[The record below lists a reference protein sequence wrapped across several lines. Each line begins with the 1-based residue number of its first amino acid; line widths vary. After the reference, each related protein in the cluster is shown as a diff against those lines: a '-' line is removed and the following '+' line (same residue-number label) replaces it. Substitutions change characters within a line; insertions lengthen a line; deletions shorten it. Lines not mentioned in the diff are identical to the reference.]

1 MAAEDIT
8 FTARPGQCLISSL
21 MVARSS
27 TDTPLMRQYLD
38 IKAKYEDAILLFRM
52 GDFYEMFFDDAVVAA
67 RALELTLTSRDKNSA
82 DPVPLAGVPH
92 HAINGYIR
100 KLLDQGFKVAVC
112 DQVEDPKLAKGLV
125 KRAVTRV
132 ITPGVVLDTDQLEA
146 KANNFL
152 VVIIQAADQDE
163 PVGYGLAALD
173 LSTFELRATQVETLS
188 GLADELARLSPR
200 EVIHPPT
207 PGFNEARKVLSN
219 RVNATWDPMRDELR
233 GDEQRDGEL
242 VEEKGEG
249 RLARMGLGDAP
260 LAVEACAAALRYA
273 ASTQPGIALPA
284 CRVVSYRAA
293 DHLQLDESTLANLEI
308 FETLMERKR
317 KGSLLWVL
325 DRTRTAMGGRQ
336 LRHLL
341 AMPLLDVGAIRR
353 RLDAVELLVDQASLR
368 RDIQERLAQV
378 HDLERLTSRVV
389 LKAASPREVGRLAA
403 SLRQLPKLVELIRQA
418 AQGTLDRELPGDVD
432 PPEDL
437 LVDVAAEIQ
446 RTLVDEPPVLTKEG
460 KIIRRGFCAE
470 LDEYVDLAEGGKE
483 SILAIEVRER
493 ERTGIASLK
502 VRFNRVF
509 GYFIEVPRARLDQ
522 VPEAYQRKQTLVNA
536 ERFVTP
542 ELAQHEARVLGAE
555 EKRITLEI
563 RLFEQLRAQVARDAG
578 RLRRVARWV
587 AHLDLTCG
595 LAEVAQEFDYVRPEV
610 DDGPVIHI
618 EQGRHPVVERFMESG
633 QFVPNDLTLDP
644 RETRLAILTG
654 PNMAGKSTVMRQVAL
669 ITVMA
674 QLGSFV
680 PARKARIGIVDRIFT
695 RVGASDNLA
704 RGESTFMVEMREMST
719 ILRHATSSSLVVVD
733 EIGRGTSTYDG
744 ISIAWAVAE
753 FLQDRVAA
761 KCLFATHYH
770 ELCALSEVRPLV
782 RNFNIA
788 VQEWKGGVVFLRR
801 LVPGG
806 SSRSYG
812 IEVARLAGLPDQV
825 VTRARQVLAALEGG
839 EQVDGIPARAVP
851 EEGGSP
857 QLSLFDRLMGS
868 GTAPAVAQQPHP
880 ALTGQE
886 QRALDQ
892 LRALDINRMTP
903 LQALTTLAALAAALD
918 KK

>member
-1 MAAEDIT
+1 
-8 FTARPGQCLISSL
+8 
-21 MVARSS
+21 
-27 TDTPLMRQYLD
+27 MRQYLE
-38 IKAKYEDAILLFRM
+38 AKSKYDDAILLFRM
-52 GDFYEMFFDDAVVAA
+52 GDFFEMFFDDAVVAS
-67 RALELTLTSRDKNSA
+67 RALEITLTSRDKNKD
-82 DPVPLAGVPH
+82 DPVPMAGVPH
-92 HAINGYIR
+92 HAVNGYIR

-112 DQVEDPKLAKGLV
+112 DQVEDPRQAKGLV

-146 KANNFL
+146 KTNNFL
-152 VVIIQAADQDE
+152 VVITGDGE
-163 PVGYGLAALD
+163 HGHGLAALD
-173 LSTFELRATQVETLS
+173 LSTFELRATEVDALP
-188 GLADELARLSPR
+188 GLVDELSRLAPR
-200 EVIHPPT
+200 EVIHDPALAEQALT
-207 PGFNEARKVLSN
+207 ALGKLVH
-219 RVNATWDPMRDELR
+219 ATWAPYREELL
-233 GDEQRDGEL
+233 GDEAADGEL
-242 VEEKGEG
+242 LQEKGEG
-249 RLARMGLGDAP
+249 SLKNLGLDSAP
-260 LAVEACAAALRYA
+260 MAVSACAVALRYA
-273 ASTQPGIALPA
+273 ASTQPGIALPP

-308 FETLMERKR
+308 FETLMERRR

-341 AMPLLDVGAIRR
+341 AMPLLEVAAIRR
-353 RLDAVELLVDQASLR
+353 RLDAVELLVQQASLR

-389 LKAASPREVGRLAA
+389 LKVATPREVGRLAV
-403 SLRQLPKLVELIRQA
+403 SLQQLPAVSELMQQA
-418 AQGTLDRELPGDVD
+418 AHGTLDHDLPGEVD
-432 PPEDL
+432 PPDDLLEDL
-437 LVDVAAEIQ
+437 AAEVA
-446 RTLVDEPPVLTKEG
+446 RTLVDEPPVITKEG

-470 LDEYVDLAEGGKE
+470 LDELVDLAEGGKE
-483 SILAIEVRER
+483 SILAIEARER
-493 ERTGIASLK
+493 ERTGISTLK

-509 GYFIEVPRARLDQ
+509 GYFIEVSRSRLDQ
-522 VPEAYQRKQTLVNA
+522 VPEEYQRKQTLVNA

-542 ELAQHEARVLGAE
+542 ELAKHEARVLGAE
-555 EKRITLEI
+555 EKRIALEV
-563 RLFEQLRAQVARDAG
+563 RLFEELR
-578 RLRRVARWV
+578 RRVAQEARRLGRVSRWV
-587 AHLDLTCG
+587 AHLDVTCG
-595 LAEVAQEFDYVRPEV
+595 LAEVAQEYDYVRPEV
-610 DDGPVIHI
+610 DDGQLIQI
-618 EQGRHPVVERFMESG
+618 EEGRHPVVERFMESG
-633 QFVPNDLTLDP
+633 QFVPNDLTMDP
-644 RETRLAILTG
+644 AEARMVVLTG

-680 PARKARIGIVDRIFT
+680 PARTARVGLVDRIFT

-753 FLQDRVAA
+753 YLHDRVAA

-770 ELCALSEVRPLV
+770 ELCALTEVKPLV

-812 IEVARLAGLPDQV
+812 IEVARLAGLPDKV
-825 VTRARQVLAALEGG
+825 VARARQVLAALEGG
-839 EQVDGIPARAVP
+839 EPVEGIPVRATP
-851 EEGGSP
+851 EQGSP
-857 QLSLFDRLMGS
+857 QLSLFDRLMTPGS
-868 GTAPAVAQQPHP
+868 KESGQPAGPTLSEP
-880 ALTGQE
+880 E

-892 LRALDINRMTP
+892 LRALDVNRMTP
-903 LQALTTLAALAAALD
+903 LQALTTLAALYEDLA
-918 KK
+918 KGSKT